1 MEQQRIDSLIS
12 RLPGVDADLV
22 REHCA
27 RIGARYFEI
36 FDDDAIAA
44 HLQLIAQI
52 SPDAPAGAIVSF
64 GREYAGS
71 CTVIA
76 SDYPGIFSLITGVLG
91 AMGFQI
97 SSGEVFTY
105 RRSGPPARGRAP
117 RAKGKGRAIIDH
129 FSGSVAAEDYYDAW
143 EFDLRAKLLE
153 VTGLVRDGGADAMV
167 RARQLVNEMVVD
179 RLRGSEPGNG
189 KVLYPVSIDV
199 AGEDNAESTRMRI
212 IAADSPFF
220 LYSVSSA
227 LSLQGIQVEQVAI
240 HTVGTQVE
248 DEFLLVDYQGRKL
261 DDPVVIDHLKLS
273 VLLAKQFTWFLV
285 NAPDPYAALSRFDQL
300 ISRIAALPEYSGL
313 VEVIA
318 DPAVMRDLAAI
329 LGASDYLWE
338 DFIRLQYESI
348 LPMLRTRGAAPFYDS
363 EGVPTRLR
371 RQLALAKDR
380 DDERRILNDFKNRE
394 IYLLDLDQILGKRDD
409 FRGFAE
415 RLTLLAEAVIGIA
428 AERAYER
435 LRERHGVPRTAGGVE
450 SRYAVFGLGKMGGAA
465 LGYASDVEVLLVYGD
480 SGRTDGGE
488 PVENSEFYENMV
500 REILFL
506 VQAKKDGIFT
516 IDLRLRPHG
525 NDGPLAVSLETFCR
539 YYGPGGPAHSY
550 ERLALVRLRA
560 FAGDAELGSRIERL
574 RDEYIYET
582 ESVRSS
588 ELHEVRQRQLA
599 EKSKPG
605 KVNAKFSPGGLVDLE
620 YSVQMLQVAHGRE
633 IDALRTPRIHRAL
646 DALAE
651 SGVLDSVE
659 RDQLIAAYDFLRRLI
674 NGLRMLRG
682 SAQDLFLPEP
692 GSLEYLHLARRLGY
706 ERQGEVD
713 PALRLRAEFETM
725 TAAVRVF
732 VERRFGSGG
741 LPGPYSGNVADII
754 MSDSMPREFA
764 EKILS
769 RRGFM
774 NTKRALVNLSRLAGG
789 GSARDVFASLA
800 VLASDILEQKPDPD
814 MALNNWERFAERL
827 GDTGAHYRRM
837 LSQPMRLDMLL
848 GIFSTSQFLAE
859 VLIAHPEFLD
869 MVTDPRA
876 LHRAFAP
883 GELELEIRGLA
894 GNCSGEECRRALRL
908 VRKREILRIGAR
920 DICLNRPLRDI
931 VRDLSTLAEA
941 CVQAALE
948 CALAS
953 CSGASEGDDICVLA
967 FGKLGGHELNYSSDV
982 DLLALCG
989 EGADR
994 EKISSLME
1002 SVSAHLSE
1010 HTADGYAYRVDLR
1023 LRPFGSAGPLV
1034 NSASDLIR
1042 YYGRDAAFWEVQAL
1056 LKLRPVAGNLRMG
1069 EEFLHSLKP
1078 VLAKGYD
1085 AGSIARS
1092 IDALRD
1098 AAIRQSRAG
1107 VLSGVDV
1114 KNGEGGIRDIEF
1126 LAQGLQLINLPR
1138 HPELAGGNT
1147 LDALASLGS
1156 IGALPAHDAEELASH
1171 YIFLRRVEHFLQIY
1185 EDRQTHTLP
1194 RGEAELRALARK
1206 LMGSS
1211 ATVESFSSHLELC
1224 RTRVRG
1230 AYVRFLLETYAR

>member
-1 MEQQRIDSLIS
+1 MEEQRINSLIS
-12 RLPGVDADLV
+12 RLPGIDTELV

-27 RIGARYFEI
+27 RIGGRYFEI
-36 FDDDAIAA
+36 FDDDAIAS
-44 HLQLIAQI
+44 HLEAIAQVG
-52 SPDAPAGAIVSF
+52 PDAPAGAIVFF
-64 GREYAGS
+64 GRDYAGT

-105 RRSGPPARGRAP
+105 RRAGLPARGRVP
-117 RAKGKGRAIIDH
+117 HAKGRGRAIIDH
-129 FSGSVAAEDYYDAW
+129 FSGSVGPDDYYDAW
-143 EFDLRAKLLE
+143 EFDLRAKLRD
-153 VTGLVRDGGADAMV
+153 VTALLRGSEADALV
-167 RARQLVNEMVVD
+167 RARKMVNEMVVD
-179 RLRGSEPGNG
+179 RLRGSESAGA

-199 AGEDNAESTRMRI
+199 GGNNDAESTRVRI
-212 IAADSPFF
+212 VAADSPFF

-240 HTVGTQVE
+240 RTVGTQVE

-261 DDPVVIDHLKLS
+261 DDPVIIDHLKLS

-300 ISRIAALPEYSGL
+300 ISRVAALPEDRGL
-313 VEVIA
+313 VEVIS

-348 LPMLRTRGAAPFYDS
+348 LPMLRGRGASPFYDG
-363 EGVPTRLR
+363 EGVPSRLH
-371 RQLALAKDR
+371 RQLADAKDR
-380 DDERRILNDFKNRE
+380 YDVRRILNDFKNRE
-394 IYLLDLDQILGKRDD
+394 IYLLDLDQILGKKDD

-415 RLTLLAEAVIGIA
+415 RLTQLAETVIGTA
-428 AERAYER
+428 AERAYES

-465 LGYASDVEVLLVYGD
+465 LGYASDVEVLLVYSD
-480 SGRTDGGE
+480 SGRTDGAESVG
-488 PVENSEFYENMV
+488 NSEFYENMV
-500 REILFL
+500 RELLFL

-516 IDLRLRPHG
+516 IDLRLRPYG
-525 NDGPLAVSLETFCR
+525 NDGPLAVSLEAFCR
-539 YYGPGGPAHSY
+539 YYGPGGDAHSY

-560 FAGDAELGSRIERL
+560 FAGDGDLGSRIERL
-574 RDEYIYET
+574 RDEYVYET

-620 YSVQMLQVAHGRE
+620 YSVQMLQVAHGRG
-633 IDALRTPRIHRAL
+633 IFALRTPRIHRAL

-706 ERQGEVD
+706 EQQGEVD
-713 PALRLRAEFETM
+713 PALRLRAEFETV

-732 VERRFGSGG
+732 VERRFGSEG

-754 MSDSMPREFA
+754 MSDSMPRESA
-764 EKILS
+764 AKILS

-774 NTKRALVNLSRLAGG
+774 NAERALVNLSRLAGEG
-789 GSARDVFASLA
+789 GVRDVFSSLA

-814 MALNNWERFAERL
+814 MALNNWERFVERV
-827 GDTGAHYRRM
+827 DDAGAHYRRM

-848 GIFSTSQFLAE
+848 GIFSASQFLAE

-869 MVTDPRA
+869 MVTDPGA

-883 GELELEIRGLA
+883 GELESEIRGLA
-894 GNCSGEECRRALRL
+894 GGCSKAECRRALRL

-948 CALAS
+948 CALAAHG
-953 CSGASEGDDICVLA
+953 GAPEGDGLCVLA
-967 FGKLGGHELNYSSDV
+967 FGKLGGRELNYSSDV

-994 EKISSLME
+994 ERMSSLME
-1002 SVSAHLSE
+1002 SVSANLSE

-1034 NSASDLIR
+1034 NSASDLVR
-1042 YYGRDAAFWEVQAL
+1042 YYERDAAFWEVQAL

-1069 EEFLHSLKP
+1069 GEFLRALKP

-1085 AGSIARS
+1085 AAPIARS

-1107 VLSGVDV
+1107 VLSGVDI
-1114 KNGEGGIRDIEF
+1114 KNGEGGIRDVEF
-1126 LAQGLQLINLPR
+1126 LVQGLQLINLPR

-1147 LDALASLGS
+1147 LDALASLGAA
-1156 IGALPAHDAEELASH
+1156 GALPPHDAEELAAH
-1171 YIFLRRVEHFLQIY
+1171 YLFLRRVEHFLQIY

-1194 RGEAELRALARK
+1194 RGETELRALARK
-1206 LMGSS
+1206 LMGLS
-1211 ATVESFSSHLELC
+1211 ATIESFSSHLELC
-1224 RTRVRG
+1224 RSRVRG
-1230 AYVRFLLETYAR
+1230 AYLRFLLEPYAR